1 MKFATNRTIRIAGL
15 VLIAAMFLLPMFG
28 SDFFVDFVMTRTLI
42 LGLGAVTLIYLAA
55 YGGMISLA
63 QWLIVGVSGFMIGNA
78 VADAGS
84 KGLKLGMNDWVAVV
98 FAVFVSTV
106 LAMILGALSSRTTG
120 IYFLMLTFVYAVI
133 GFYFFG
139 QVTTFSGFGGIT
151 GIDPPSFFNEHP
163 ERIYYAALILS
174 IGAYFLFRALAKTPF
189 GMALQ
194 GVRDDPVRMASLGFN
209 VPVIRTIAFTLAGFV
224 AAFAGILNVWWN
236 GQIDPNSISTGPT
249 LDLLIVA
256 VIGGIAHLEG
266 AWIGAFVFVIAN
278 NYMRNLPFVD
288 AIGITEARFNT
299 IIGIVMLL
307 ILVLSPDGIMGIAG
321 KGRDV
326 LRPKEPSEGSE
337 DQQYADSGS
346 E

>member
-1 MKFATNRTIRIAGL
+1 MSRITSRPAWIFGIAL
-15 VLIAAMFLLPMFG
+15 VILMALLPTFG
-28 SDFFVDFVMTRTLI
+28 SGFFVDFVATRTLI
-42 LGLGAVTLIYLAA
+42 LGLGAVTLIFLSA
-55 YGGMISLA
+55 YGGMVSLA

-98 FAVFVSTV
+98 FALAVSTIV
-106 LAMILGALSSRTTG
+106 AVILGALSSRTTG

-151 GIDPPSFFNEHP
+151 GIDPPSMFLDHP
-163 ERIYYAALILS
+163 GRIYYLALVLSVAA
-174 IGAYFLFRALAKTPF
+174 FLGFRLLAKTPL

-194 GVRDDPVRMASLGFN
+194 GIRDDPVRMSSLGFN
-209 VPVIRTIAFTLAGFV
+209 VPVVRTIAFTIAGFV
-224 AAFAGILNVWWN
+224 AAIAGVLNVWWN
-236 GQIDPNSISTGPT
+236 GQIDPTSISTGPT

-266 AWIGAFVFVIAN
+266 AWIGAFVFVVAN
-278 NYMRNLPFVD
+278 NYMRNLPLVD

-299 IIGIVMLL
+299 IIGILMVI

-321 KGRDV
+321 KGRDA
-326 LRPKEPSEGSE
+326 LRRK
-337 DQQYADSGS
+337 DSRSSPDEYHAEAGL